1 MDVPESQYLLDLWSK
16 NICPWCGKEIP
27 EGKRVGSGRKS
38 QGGFCSLVC
47 YGNYYALELKER
59 ARKVADTAKRHGHC

>member
-1 MDVPESQYLLDLWSK
+1 MDIQESQYLLDLWSK
-16 NICPWCGKEIP
+16 NICPWCGKKIP

-47 YGNYYALELKER
+47 YGDYYALELQER
-59 ARKVADTAKRHGHC
+59 AKKVAEIAKRHRHS